1 MSSIVNFY
9 DNPWMLDT
17 TPISALLTECRNA
30 PRQSKGISAGVTQ
43 AFLGQK
49 TAQSHSS
56 IAPGKLTGLGQIL
69 KTELLLFPQILWRSS
84 IRAFETSI
92 LKAQL
97 LGHQ

>member
-1 MSSIVNFY
+1 
-9 DNPWMLDT
+9 MLDA
-17 TPISALLTECRNA
+17 TPISAQLAEHRNA
-30 PRQSKGISAGVTQ
+30 PRQSKGISVGVTQ

-56 IAPGKLTGLGQIL
+56 IAPGKLTCLWQIL
-69 KTELLLFPQILWRSS
+69 KTELLLFPQVLWRSS
-84 IRAFETSI
+84 IRAFENSI